1 MAPIIF
7 FVPGFWEGPSVFGP
21 LSSLL
26 IKDGFTTQ
34 TAVLPST
41 GTTSP
46 GNPTMKDDVAAVRR
60 QIEHVISGGDEILL
74 VLHSAG
80 GFIGSEAMEGLSKSQ
95 RQKQGYS
102 GGVIGIIFIAGAV
115 FPVGHQHQPLPFA
128 VVEVSKLVHLIYLL
142 LNYLV
147 L

>member
-1 MAPIIF
+1 
-7 FVPGFWEGPSVFGP
+7 
-21 LSSLL
+21 
-26 IKDGFTTQ
+26 
-34 TAVLPST
+34 
-41 GTTSP
+41 
-46 GNPTMKDDVAAVRR
+46 MKDDVAAVRR
-60 QIEHVISGGDEILL
+60 QIERVISRGDEILL

-95 RQKQGYS
+95 RQKQCYS
-102 GGVIGIIFIAGAV
+102 GGVIGIVFIAGAV